1 MKEDFLEETIKKA
14 FKEKI
19 DKPKEYKLAIQN
31 ALNNENRTVSWEIMN
46 IIKKVACFLLIIILA
61 SSMIFVKDISAFISK
76 YLLKINSTEGVQDAI
91 ENGYIQEVNMRHIES
106 NGVNVKVKEIL
117 MDDFNLLILFDIEI
131 PEAESIETICNIEL
145 SNLVI
150 RDEQDNVI
158 ALTLENSNKYEEFY
172 KQINIQETSKN
183 IAYNK
188 GSYYGEIIKK
198 YGKSLEY
205 KYMTYSDN
213 FPRSKKLK
221 ISFNKIILKNKNFYE
236 KTVIEGDWNITV
248 DLPEEM
254 YNREEMIYSVKTCSK
269 DNIIVTKAQISNTGM
284 KIELIT
290 KWGEP
295 VYTEEDS
302 EEEKERKKEEFFNNN
317 HSVQNILIK
326 NEYVEN
332 DDGERFY
339 PVVNSSDG
347 NGGHNQMLNGF
358 LRYWQT
364 FNLTK
369 YNATDTLKVVLEK
382 QGEIIEIELQ
392 NKS

>member
-131 PEAESIETICNIEL
+131 PEAESVETICNIEL

-150 RDEQDNVI
+150 TDEQDNVI

-172 KQINIQETSKN
+172 KQINIQ
-183 IAYNK
+183 
-188 GSYYGEIIKK
+188 
-198 YGKSLEY
+198 
-205 KYMTYSDN
+205 
-213 FPRSKKLK
+213 
-221 ISFNKIILKNKNFYE
+221 
-236 KTVIEGDWNITV
+236 
-248 DLPEEM
+248 
-254 YNREEMIYSVKTCSK
+254 
-269 DNIIVTKAQISNTGM
+269 
-284 KIELIT
+284 
-290 KWGEP
+290 
-295 VYTEEDS
+295 
-302 EEEKERKKEEFFNNN
+302 
-317 HSVQNILIK
+317 
-326 NEYVEN
+326 
-332 DDGERFY
+332 
-339 PVVNSSDG
+339 
-347 NGGHNQMLNGF
+347 
-358 LRYWQT
+358 
-364 FNLTK
+364 
-369 YNATDTLKVVLEK
+369 
-382 QGEIIEIELQ
+382 
-392 NKS
+392 

>member
-1 MKEDFLEETIKKA
+1 MFLIK
-14 FKEKI
+14 
-19 DKPKEYKLAIQN
+19 L
-31 ALNNENRTVSWEIMN
+31 S
-46 IIKKVACFLLIIILA
+46 
-61 SSMIFVKDISAFISK
+61 
-76 YLLKINSTEGVQDAI
+76 
-91 ENGYIQEVNMRHIES
+91 
-106 NGVNVKVKEIL
+106 
-117 MDDFNLLILFDIEI
+117 
-131 PEAESIETICNIEL
+131 TIC
-145 SNLVI
+145 
-150 RDEQDNVI
+150 
-158 ALTLENSNKYEEFY
+158 
-172 KQINIQETSKN
+172 
-183 IAYNK
+183 
-188 GSYYGEIIKK
+188 
-198 YGKSLEY
+198 GKV
-205 KYMTYSDN
+205 
-213 FPRSKKLK
+213 
-221 ISFNKIILKNKNFYE
+221 NKNFYE